1 MIQASLFG
9 GDGNSCSKVKLIRAE
24 NARNRQQS
32 RKKIGLCSRCPGQA
46 MPGRTQCAKCQEKTN
61 KEINEHRAELIRN
74 GVCYKCAKNP
84 ISPKSGSRCA
94 QCLYKCEKDNGKR
107 LQGEFGKWKNNVG
120 SSTRSVAK
128 GITNKA
134 PKNFDWT
141 HEDFVCRFVDY
152 GKGNK
157 RVIDHQIPL
166 SCAELP
172 GREVDWEFARVV
184 AGLENLQLISSKA
197 NSHKGKNLDRIVLAK
212 SKELRSQGL
221 SGAPLFHALWD
232 EFSEAAQ
239 MYGDWVN

>member
-9 GDGNSCSKVKLIRAE
+9 GGDDRKAKKAEYARRRRAE
-24 NARNRQQS
+24 RWEKGICRE
-32 RKKIGLCSRCPGQA
+32 CPALA
-46 MPGRTQCAKCQEKTN
+46 MPGKTQCAKCQERTN
-61 KEINEHRAELIRN
+61 KESDERRAERTKK
-74 GVCYKCAKNP
+74 GVCYRCAKNTV
-84 ISPKSGSRCA
+84 SPKSGSRCA
-94 QCLYKCEKDNGKR
+94 QCLYKCKEDNRKR
-107 LQGEFGKWKNNVG
+107 SQGEFGKWQRGVRNFTG
-120 SSTRSVAK
+120 FVAK
-128 GITNKA
+128 GKKSKS
-134 PKNFDWT
+134 PKYLDWT

-152 GKGNK
+152 RKGNK
-157 RVIDHQIPL
+157 RVVDHQIPL